1 MLLPLLLAVLWGGSG
16 ALYPKFQLQV
26 PKSVS
31 VQEGLCVV
39 VSCSLITYPQRGWT
53 HATPAHGYWFR
64 NPANT
69 DTDPPVATNKPGQKV
84 QKDTQGRFQLL
95 GNLSQSCSLLIRDV
109 QMEDAASYFFRLERG
124 SYVQYNF
131 KENMF
136 YLEVTDLTQKP
147 EVYIPETLEPGH
159 QVTLICVFNWIFE
172 ECPAPTFSWT
182 GAAVS
187 SHGAGPRT
195 SYFSVLTLTPRP
207 QDHGTE
213 LTCRVDFSR
222 KGVSTEKTVR
232 LSVAYAPRD
241 LVVSTSRANVSALEP
256 WGNSPHLAV
265 QKGQFLRLLC
275 AADSLPLATLSWA
288 LEDRVL
294 SWSHPSGSRTLELV
308 LPGVKAEDAGRYTCQ
323 AENRLGAQSRSLD
336 LSVQY
341 APENLRVVVSQAN
354 RTVLENFGNDTSL
367 VVLEGQSLRLLCVTH
382 SNPPARLSWA
392 RGGQTLSPSQPSD
405 PGVLELPQIQTE
417 HEGEFTCQAQNPLGS
432 QYLSLSLSVVYP
444 PQLLEPSCSWED
456 GGLHCSCSSRAQ
468 PAPSLRW
475 RLGEGLL
482 EGTLS
487 NASFKVTSSSAG
499 PWANSSLSLS
509 EGLSSGLS
517 LSCEAQNVHGAQSAR
532 VLLLPGEKKLISNG
546 VFVAIGLMTLLFLC
560 LIPIA
565 VKTLRKKRI
574 QAEVPAPA
582 PDAPA
587 APAAPAPGETLRSR
601 LSRRS
606 TILDYINVIPKP
618 GLLAQKRKANPSSP
632 SRPPP
637 PDAHPPESR
646 HKQKEPYYV
655 SYSCPGPK
663 ASTQDAEYENNQEE
677 LHYAV
682 LNFPG
687 HRPWETQGSKD
698 AHSDYAEIQL
708 H

>member
-136 YLEVTDLTQKP
+136 YLEVTGM
-147 EVYIPETLEPGH
+147 EP
-159 QVTLICVFNWIFE
+159 
-172 ECPAPTFSWT
+172 AS
-182 GAAVS
+182 
-187 SHGAGPRT
+187 AGVGT

-432 QYLSLSLSVVYP
+432 QYLSLSLSVV
-444 PQLLEPSCSWED
+444 C
-456 GGLHCSCSSRAQ
+456 
-468 PAPSLRW
+468 
-475 RLGEGLL
+475 
-482 EGTLS
+482 
-487 NASFKVTSSSAG
+487 
-499 PWANSSLSLS
+499 
-509 EGLSSGLS
+509 
-517 LSCEAQNVHGAQSAR
+517 
-532 VLLLPGEKKLISNG
+532 EKKLISNG

-565 VKTLRKKRI
+565 VKTLRKKRT
-574 QAEVPAPA
+574 QA
-582 PDAPA
+582 
-587 APAAPAPGETLRSR
+587 ETLRSR

>member
-136 YLEVTDLTQKP
+136 YLEVT
-147 EVYIPETLEPGH
+147 
-159 QVTLICVFNWIFE
+159 
-172 ECPAPTFSWT
+172 
-182 GAAVS
+182 
-187 SHGAGPRT
+187 
-195 SYFSVLTLTPRP
+195 VLTLTPRP

-241 LVVSTSRANVSALEP
+241 LVVSTSRANVS
-256 WGNSPHLAV
+256 
-265 QKGQFLRLLC
+265 
-275 AADSLPLATLSWA
+275 D
-288 LEDRVL
+288 
-294 SWSHPSGSRTLELV
+294 
-308 LPGVKAEDAGRYTCQ
+308 
-323 AENRLGAQSRSLD
+323 
-336 LSVQY
+336 

-432 QYLSLSLSVVYP
+432 QYLSLSLSVV
-444 PQLLEPSCSWED
+444 C
-456 GGLHCSCSSRAQ
+456 
-468 PAPSLRW
+468 
-475 RLGEGLL
+475 
-482 EGTLS
+482 
-487 NASFKVTSSSAG
+487 
-499 PWANSSLSLS
+499 
-509 EGLSSGLS
+509 
-517 LSCEAQNVHGAQSAR
+517 
-532 VLLLPGEKKLISNG
+532 EKKLISNG

-565 VKTLRKKRI
+565 VKTLRKKRT
-574 QAEVPAPA
+574 QA
-582 PDAPA
+582 
-587 APAAPAPGETLRSR
+587 ETLRSR

>member
-136 YLEVTDLTQKP
+136 YLEVT
-147 EVYIPETLEPGH
+147 
-159 QVTLICVFNWIFE
+159 
-172 ECPAPTFSWT
+172 
-182 GAAVS
+182 
-187 SHGAGPRT
+187 
-195 SYFSVLTLTPRP
+195 VLTLTPRP

-432 QYLSLSLSVVYP
+432 QYLSLSLSVV
-444 PQLLEPSCSWED
+444 C
-456 GGLHCSCSSRAQ
+456 
-468 PAPSLRW
+468 
-475 RLGEGLL
+475 
-482 EGTLS
+482 
-487 NASFKVTSSSAG
+487 
-499 PWANSSLSLS
+499 
-509 EGLSSGLS
+509 
-517 LSCEAQNVHGAQSAR
+517 
-532 VLLLPGEKKLISNG
+532 EKKLISNG

-565 VKTLRKKRI
+565 VKTLRKKRT
-574 QAEVPAPA
+574 QA
-582 PDAPA
+582 
-587 APAAPAPGETLRSR
+587 ETLRSR

>member
-432 QYLSLSLSVVYP
+432 QYLSLSLSVV
-444 PQLLEPSCSWED
+444 C
-456 GGLHCSCSSRAQ
+456 
-468 PAPSLRW
+468 
-475 RLGEGLL
+475 
-482 EGTLS
+482 
-487 NASFKVTSSSAG
+487 
-499 PWANSSLSLS
+499 
-509 EGLSSGLS
+509 
-517 LSCEAQNVHGAQSAR
+517 
-532 VLLLPGEKKLISNG
+532 EKKLISNG

-565 VKTLRKKRI
+565 VKTLRKKRT
-574 QAEVPAPA
+574 QA
-582 PDAPA
+582 
-587 APAAPAPGETLRSR
+587 ETLRSR

>member
-1 MLLPLLLAVLWGGSG
+1 MLSWFRRSLSLSPCQPLDPGVLELPHVVLGDRREFTCRTQHPGSSHCVSLNLVVQGCLGSELGRTSCSCPQVSGEQQGTWPLVLTLLRGSLMGAGFLLTYGLTWIYYTRPPGYGHRAAQPSSPGSGGFLTSTSQDQLSDGLTPAAHKVPGAWRSSGQAQCLTVAETERYFKYPPGLSFRLLPVPKASHSVLPQSGSKMLLPLLVAVLWGGSG

-26 PKSVS
+26 PKFVS

-39 VSCSLITYPQRGWT
+39 VSCSLITYPPRGWT

-64 NPANT
+64 DPANT
-69 DTDPPVATNKPGQKV
+69 HTDPPVATNKPDQKV
-84 QKDTQGRFQLL
+84 RKDTQGRFQLL

-136 YLEVTDLTQKP
+136 YLEVT
-147 EVYIPETLEPGH
+147 
-159 QVTLICVFNWIFE
+159 
-172 ECPAPTFSWT
+172 
-182 GAAVS
+182 
-187 SHGAGPRT
+187 
-195 SYFSVLTLTPRP
+195 
-207 QDHGTE
+207 
-213 LTCRVDFSR
+213 
-222 KGVSTEKTVR
+222 
-232 LSVAYAPRD
+232 
-241 LVVSTSRANVSALEP
+241 ALEL
-256 WGNSPHLAV
+256 WGNSPHLEV

-354 RTVLENFGNDTSL
+354 RTD
-367 VVLEGQSLRLLCVTH
+367 
-382 SNPPARLSWA
+382 
-392 RGGQTLSPSQPSD
+392 
-405 PGVLELPQIQTE
+405 
-417 HEGEFTCQAQNPLGS
+417 
-432 QYLSLSLSVVYP
+432 P
-444 PQLLEPSCSWED
+444 PQLLGPSCSWED
-456 GGLHCSCSSRAQ
+456 QGLHCSCSSRAQ

-482 EGTLS
+482 EGTSS
-487 NASFKVTSSSAG
+487 NASYMVNSSSAG

-532 VLLLPGEKKLISNG
+532 VLLLPGEKKLLSKG

-565 VKTLRKKRI
+565 
-574 QAEVPAPA
+574 
-582 PDAPA
+582 
-587 APAAPAPGETLRSR
+587 
-601 LSRRS
+601 
-606 TILDYINVIPKP
+606 
-618 GLLAQKRKANPSSP
+618 
-632 SRPPP
+632 
-637 PDAHPPESR
+637 
-646 HKQKEPYYV
+646 
-655 SYSCPGPK
+655 CPGPK
-663 ASTQDAEYENNQEE
+663 ASTQDADYENNQEE

>member
-241 LVVSTSRANVSALEP
+241 LVVSTSRANVS
-256 WGNSPHLAV
+256 
-265 QKGQFLRLLC
+265 
-275 AADSLPLATLSWA
+275 D
-288 LEDRVL
+288 
-294 SWSHPSGSRTLELV
+294 
-308 LPGVKAEDAGRYTCQ
+308 
-323 AENRLGAQSRSLD
+323 
-336 LSVQY
+336 

-432 QYLSLSLSVVYP
+432 QYLSLSLSVV
-444 PQLLEPSCSWED
+444 C
-456 GGLHCSCSSRAQ
+456 
-468 PAPSLRW
+468 
-475 RLGEGLL
+475 
-482 EGTLS
+482 
-487 NASFKVTSSSAG
+487 
-499 PWANSSLSLS
+499 
-509 EGLSSGLS
+509 
-517 LSCEAQNVHGAQSAR
+517 
-532 VLLLPGEKKLISNG
+532 EKKLISNG

-565 VKTLRKKRI
+565 VKTLRKKRT
-574 QAEVPAPA
+574 QA
-582 PDAPA
+582 
-587 APAAPAPGETLRSR
+587 ETLRSR